1 MLVGVAIR
9 RRRIALSFERGRAF
23 GGRAQINSRLR
34 ALFCIIGPIP
44 MSRQRSR
51 QQLSERTRFVGRK
64 TRSSVE
70 REGQHTEGVKTATP
84 CRRSIENQI
93 SSSSPPQQKYSPP
106 LRVRGH
112 KRCAS
117 EAQRPQADHSGA
129 DTASGDGGVAQ
140 VAKDAAWRR
149 RAAAIQRSSG
159 E

>member
-1 MLVGVAIR
+1 LWDEKLARQSSEKGNTLKA
-9 RRRIALSFERGRAF
+9 SK
-23 GGRAQINSRLR
+23 
-34 ALFCIIGPIP
+34 
-44 MSRQRSR
+44 RQRRVVVQSR
-51 QQLSERTRFVGRK
+51 TKFLL
-64 TRSSVE
+64 
-70 REGQHTEGVKTATP
+70 
-84 CRRSIENQI
+84 
-93 SSSSPPQQKYSPP
+93 PPPLNKKHSPP

-112 KRCAS
+112 KRCTS